1 MCRDFDTAAVHCFER
16 ARSRDRDEGDRFL
29 RRLVRAHERQLRD
42 ASETLAQL
50 RDLTLHA
57 HADWSPGAFD
67 VAVDAWR
74 KEVQLRVRRM
84 VGSGILWLIVTP
96 DQVAEADPTRSGT
109 GLLP

>member
-1 MCRDFDTAAVHCFER
+1 
-16 ARSRDRDEGDRFL
+16 
-29 RRLVRAHERQLRD
+29 VRAHERQLRD

-50 RDLTLHA
+50 RDLAIHA
-57 HADWSPGAFD
+57 NADWSPDAFD

-109 GLLP
+109 GSLP